1 MKRTDFFDNLNCMF
15 VNSEDTDEY
24 VFTKAAVYRN
34 VATGEIESVQI
45 INTEYKEFVVID
57 RDGEVDFV
65 NMDEAEQDKLTGVQV
80 AKSKKK

>member
-15 VNSEDTDEY
+15 VNSEDTEEY

-34 VATGEIESVQI
+34 VSTGEIESVQI

-57 RDGEVDFV
+57 RDGDVDFV

-80 AKSKKK
+80 AKNKKK